1 MRPIHS
7 ELAPLHDE
15 RRGRAAALV
24 HVRTEVLEKGFDL
37 LPVESAIEAPNL
49 VERHIVAGHGTM
61 LWYSRSMVNV
71 SMPPARPTS
80 PQVMDPDITG
90 AAYLVE
96 LRLLYSEG
104 SVSFIKRRDVWFDRG
119 GAIVAVRGDGVTI
132 PTLGL

>member
-1 MRPIHS
+1 
-7 ELAPLHDE
+7 
-15 RRGRAAALV
+15 
-24 HVRTEVLEKGFDL
+24 
-37 LPVESAIEAPNL
+37 
-49 VERHIVAGHGTM
+49 
-61 LWYSRSMVNV
+61 
-71 SMPPARPTS
+71 
-80 PQVMDPDITG
+80 MDPDITG